1 MGYTARY
8 AARVEQIFE
17 SIPEFDS
24 SFMHIGGTGRG
35 QNQMLSGAILKDWS
49 ERSRS
54 SIQIQGQIQAAGG
67 AIDGETLTAVQFPA
81 LPGSS
86 GGLPVQMV
94 LRSPE
99 DFKTLY
105 DTAEKIKA
113 AAYASGLFVYVQ
125 NDLAFDSQQAHVAID
140 SAKAREMGVT
150 MQAIAETLAVL
161 VGENYVNR
169 FISMT
174 GPMT

>member
-54 SIQIQGQIQAAGG
+54 SIQIQGQIQAA
-67 AIDGETLTAVQFPA
+67 ARSTAK
-81 LPGSS
+81 
-86 GGLPVQMV
+86 
-94 LRSPE
+94 R
-99 DFKTLY
+99 
-105 DTAEKIKA
+105 
-113 AAYASGLFVYVQ
+113 
-125 NDLAFDSQQAHVAID
+125 
-140 SAKAREMGVT
+140 
-150 MQAIAETLAVL
+150 
-161 VGENYVNR
+161 
-169 FISMT
+169 
-174 GPMT
+174 